1 MHDINPRVQLL
12 PDCRG
17 EHIKLKLLASPS
29 RWTYA
34 LLAFLAFSSKNRAFN
49 SSSPSW
55 IQGTQNFKET
65 RGVSPRTQ
73 IKSIY
78 SEEHIKW
85 KLLINPSKII
95 FTLSQKLIISAKK
108 LGSKGGKNTA
118 SADEKHTIE
127 IRVLSSRIQIRSDS
141 WAYQTKAQNIRFK
154 LVVCKHDLSKYFE
167 GGGSSRLRWRKSK
180 NTAKAK
186 RESLLRVDV
195 YIYICCVCVC
205 VRERE
210 REEKIC
216 SISQEPSYS
225 TENKI

>member
-49 SSSPSW
+49 SSSPTW

-78 SEEHIKW
+78 SGEHIKR
-85 KLLINPSKII
+85 KLLMDPSKII
-95 FTLSQKLIISAKK
+95 FTLSLKLIILAKK
-108 LGSKGGKNTA
+108 LGSKGGNRQQVQTRNTPLKFAFSALESRFAPIVEHIKRKPKTYA
-118 SADEKHTIE
+118 S
-127 IRVLSSRIQIRSDS
+127 SSLF
-141 WAYQTKAQNIRFK
+141 ANMTYQNILRG
-154 LVVCKHDLSKYFE
+154 E
-167 GGGSSRLRWRKSK
+167 GHPGSDDAHPKTQPK
-180 NTAKAK
+180 QK
-186 RESLLRVDV
+186 ESLCCVWV
-195 YIYICCVCVC
+195 YIYICCVC
-205 VRERE
+205 ERE
-210 REEKIC
+210 KKIC